1 MSINIQ
7 YKLFCDRFSCYNY
20 FFYMGFFLIIICSLT
35 VSLYMYDVDNLI
47 LVSL

>member
-7 YKLFCDRFSCYNY
+7 YN
-20 FFYMGFFLIIICSLT
+20 FFVIVFPAIIIFLYGIFLIIICSLT